1 MNVLVT
7 AIGSMSAECVIAS
20 LKKAGYGVVA
30 TDIYD
35 ECFHPVA
42 RECLAF
48 EKVVKAVPDSVAYC
62 EVIRDVAV
70 RHGCKAVIPLTD
82 PEVDVLSPSRKILE
96 EKGVALWLGA
106 PASIALARDCDAWS
120 QKLGKCKT
128 FKTIPTFQT
137 YNELLA
143 AHRGEFVAKRVNG
156 RSSEGI
162 LFSNTETFTLSAP
175 YETGYVFQ
183 PFIDGD
189 IITVDFARHP
199 KSQQLVAVPRQE
211 MMRTKNGAGTVV
223 KILDPKLVRPAVAEM
238 CEGLGLTGVMNCEFI
253 RKGGQLYLMDIN
265 PRFSAGVSFSKLAG
279 YDFVAADVACYV
291 ESEVASGPRLS
302 IGAVFVKRFCDYTGS
317 NVSC

>member
-48 EKVVKAVPDSVAYC
+48 EKVIKAVPDPVAYC
-62 EVIRDVAV
+62 EVICDVAA
-70 RHGCKAVIPLTD
+70 RHGCEAVIPLTD
-82 PEVDVLSPSRKILE
+82 PEVDALSPNRKILE
-96 EKGVALWLGA
+96 EKGVAVWLGS
-106 PASIALARDCDAWS
+106 PESIALARDCDAWS
-120 QKLGKCKT
+120 RKLSESRT
-128 FKTIPTFQT
+128 FKTIPTVRT
-137 YNELLA
+137 YAELLTL
-143 AHRGEFVAKRVNG
+143 HRGEFVAKRVNG

-162 LFSNTETFTLSAP
+162 LFSNTGTFALSAP

-199 KSQQLVAVPRQE
+199 KSQQLVVVPRQE

-223 KILDPKLVRPAVAEM
+223 KMLDPELVRSAVSEM

-253 RKGGQLYLMDIN
+253 RNETDLYLMDIN
-265 PRFSAGVSFSKLAG
+265 PRFSAGVSFSRMAG
-279 YDFVAADVACYV
+279 YDFVTADVACYMG
-291 ESEVASGPRLS
+291 SEVAPASRLS
-302 IGAVFVKRFCDYTGS
+302 VGAVFVKRFSDYKS
-317 NVSC
+317 SIASC

>member
-7 AIGSMSAECVIAS
+7 AIGSMSAECVISS
-20 LKKAGYGVVA
+20 LKAAGYGVVA

-48 EKVVKAVPDSVAYC
+48 EKVIKAVPDPVAYC

-82 PEVDVLSPSRKILE
+82 PEVDALSPNRKILE
-96 EKGVALWLGA
+96 EKGVALWLGTQEA
-106 PASIALARDCDAWS
+106 IALARDCDAWS
-120 QKLGKCKT
+120 QKLCASKT
-128 FKTIPTFQT
+128 FKTIPTFRT
-137 YNELLA
+137 YNELQST
-143 AHRGEFVAKRVNG
+143 HRGKFVAKRVNG

-189 IITVDFARHP
+189 IVTVDFARHP
-199 KSQQLVAVPRQE
+199 KSRQLVVVPRQE
-211 MMRTKNGAGTVV
+211 LMRTKNGAGTVV
-223 KILDPKLVRPAVAEM
+223 KILDPELVRSAVSEM
-238 CEGLGLTGVMNCEFI
+238 CEGLDLTGVMNCEFI
-253 RKGGQLYLMDIN
+253 REGNELYLMDIN
-265 PRFSAGVSFSKLAG
+265 PRFSAGVSFSKMAG
-279 YDFVAADVACYV
+279 YDFVVANCACYCQDDMKQGSTIKV
-291 ESEVASGPRLS
+291 GEVY
-302 IGAVFVKRFCDYTGS
+302 VKRFADYAGI
-317 NVSC
+317 

>member
-20 LKKAGYGVVA
+20 LKKAGCGVVA

-42 RECLAF
+42 RECLVF
-48 EKVVKAVPDSVAYC
+48 EKVIKAVPDPVAYC

-82 PEVDVLSPSRKILE
+82 PEVDALSPNRKILE
-96 EKGVALWLGA
+96 EKGVELWLGSQE
-106 PASIALARDCDAWS
+106 SIALARDCDAWS
-120 QKLGKCKT
+120 RKLSGCKT
-128 FKTIPTFQT
+128 FKIIPTFRT
-137 YNELLA
+137 YNELVS
-143 AHRGEFVAKRVNG
+143 AHRGKFVAKRVNG

-162 LFSNTETFTLSAP
+162 LFSDTETFTLSAP

-189 IITVDFARHP
+189 IITVDFVRHP
-199 KSQQLVAVPRQE
+199 KSRQLVVVPRQE

-223 KILDPKLVRPAVAEM
+223 KILDPELVRSAVAEM

-253 RKGGQLYLMDIN
+253 RKGNDLYLMDIN
-265 PRFSAGVSFSKLAG
+265 PRFSAGVSFSRIAG
-279 YDFVAADVACYV
+279 YDFVAADINCYCAGDIRQ
-291 ESEVASGPRLS
+291 EYTIK
-302 IGAVFVKRFCDYTGS
+302 IGSVLVKRFCDFAGGG
-317 NVSC
+317 NCI